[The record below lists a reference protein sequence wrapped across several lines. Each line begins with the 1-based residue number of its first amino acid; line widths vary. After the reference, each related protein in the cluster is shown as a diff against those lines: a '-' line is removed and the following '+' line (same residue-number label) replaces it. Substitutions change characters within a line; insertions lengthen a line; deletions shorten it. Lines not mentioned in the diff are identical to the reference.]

1 MKFKFKCLLCQDD
14 LKSVPDKNKEE
25 SYFCCVECFQQAI
38 DVLEFQFKN
47 FPENFNRR
55 LENLGVNEP

>member
-14 LKSVPDKNKEE
+14 LKKKPDKNIEQ
-25 SYFCCVECFQQAI
+25 SYFCCAECFEQAL
-38 DVLEFQFKN
+38 DVLSFQLIN

-55 LENLGVNEP
+55 LENLGANES

>member
-14 LKSVPDKNKEE
+14 LKNTPDKNNET
-25 SYFCCVECFQQAI
+25 SYFCCVECFQQALE
-38 DVLEFQFKN
+38 VLEYQLKN

-55 LENLGVNEP
+55 LENLGANEP